1 MTENGLSIAGFSPL
15 GASCTNLSLSGQT
28 LISEMAPDAG
38 QIFFGS
44 VLAPWPNR
52 LQDGWFELDGKRFE
66 YPLDAQGNANHG
78 LIGYRALEVRSHEES
93 EIVFGYLF
101 GDAEYPYEID
111 LEIRYS
117 IGDSFRFEATAKNLG
132 SVRAPFALGFHPY
145 YRLKGKSHFLASVNH
160 HVITDKRLIPKSV
173 QRIEPLNLRFPSD
186 LKLDDGYIG
195 NWEVQFE
202 TEEFALFIT
211 QKNMQNLM
219 LYTPPVSPFADG
231 TPALAIEPMS
241 GPTNAF
247 QTELDKHLIEPGDS
261 KQFSYEVRTL
271 S

>member
-1 MTENGLSIAGFSPL
+1 M
-15 GASCTNLSLSGQT
+15 
-28 LISEMAPDAG
+28 ISDVAPNAG

-52 LQDGWFELDGKRFE
+52 LEDGWFEHDGRRFE
-66 YPLDAQGNANHG
+66 YPVDAQGNANHG
-78 LIGYRALEVRSHEES
+78 LIGYKPLEVRRHEES
-93 EIVFGYLF
+93 EIVFGYRF
-101 GDAEYPYEID
+101 GDADYPYEVD
-111 LEIRYS
+111 LEIKYS
-117 IGDSFRFEATAKNLG
+117 IGDSFSFVATARNLG
-132 SVRAPFALGFHPY
+132 DVKAPFAIGFHPY

-173 QRIEPLNLRFPSD
+173 QRIEPLNLRFPSE
-186 LKLDDGYIG
+186 LMFDDGYIG

-247 QTELDKHLIEPGDS
+247 KTELDKHLIEPGQS
-261 KQFSYEVRTL
+261 RVFSYEVKSL